1 MSKAKTQLEVIG
13 ILHETSEVK
22 AKSSWVR
29 LAVLGILAG
38 AYIAFAAEASTM
50 AAYNLLA
57 DPATYGLGR
66 ALTGAVFTAGL
77 MFCVIAGSELFTG
90 NTMMAGSL
98 AVRKIS
104 FGAMLRNW
112 GIVYG
117 ANFVGSM
124 LLVCL
129 ISSSG
134 LWHSSGDLLG
144 AVAIKIAAG
153 KTALGFESAFV
164 LGIGC
169 NWLVCLAVWMAWAA
183 EGVGEKL
190 AAIFFPIWLFVTSGF
205 EHSIANMYYIGAGL
219 IAKEVPALVTKA
231 EEIGVSANALA
242 GLNWQGF
249 FVNNLIPVTL
259 GNIVGGAFFV
269 ALAYVFANSKWAKKA
284 A

>member
-1 MSKAKTQLEVIG
+1 MSKAKTGPELVV
-13 ILHETSEVK
+13 ILHDTSEMK
-22 AKSSWVR
+22 ANSTWIR
-29 LAVLGILAG
+29 LVVLGILAG

-57 DPATYGLGR
+57 NPDTYGLGR
-66 ALTGAVFTAGL
+66 VLTGAVFSAGL
-77 MFCVIAGSELFTG
+77 MFCIIAGAELFTG
-90 NTMMAGSL
+90 NTLMVGSL
-98 AVRKIS
+98 PVRRIS

-112 GIVYG
+112 GIVYV

-169 NWLVCLAVWMAWAA
+169 NWLVCLAIWMAWAA

-190 AAIFFPIWLFVTSGF
+190 AAIFFPIWLFVLSGF

-219 IAKEVPALVTKA
+219 IAKLTPAFAAKA
-231 EEIGVSANALA
+231 AEIGVSAEALN
-242 GLNWQGF
+242 GLTWQGF
-249 FVNNLIPVTL
+249 FINNLVPVTL
-259 GNIVGGAFFV
+259 GNIVGGSFFV
-269 ALAYVFANSKWAKKA
+269 ALAYVLVNSKWAKKT
-284 A
+284 

>member
-1 MSKAKTQLEVIG
+1 LSKAKTGPELIV
-13 ILHETSEVK
+13 ILHATSETK
-22 AKSSWVR
+22 AGSTWIR
-29 LAVLGILAG
+29 LLVLGILAG

-57 DPATYGLGR
+57 NPETYGLGR
-66 ALTGAVFTAGL
+66 ALTGAVFAAGL
-77 MFCVIAGSELFTG
+77 MFCVIAGAELFTG
-90 NTMMAGSL
+90 NTLMAGSL

-112 GIVYG
+112 GIVYI
-117 ANFVGSM
+117 ANFIGSM

-169 NWLVCLAVWMAWAA
+169 NWLVCLAIWMAWAA

-190 AAIFFPIWLFVTSGF
+190 AAIFFPIWLFVLSGF

-219 IAKEVPALVTKA
+219 IAKLTPAFAAKA
-231 EEIGVSANALA
+231 AEIGVSAEALN
-242 GLNWQGF
+242 GLTWQGF
-249 FVNNLIPVTL
+249 FINNLVPVTL
-259 GNIVGGAFFV
+259 GNIVGGSFFV
-269 ALAYVFANSKWAKKA
+269 ALAYVLVNSKWAKKT
-284 A
+284 

>member
-1 MSKAKTQLEVIG
+1 MLVV
-13 ILHETSEVK
+13 LHETSETK
-22 AKSSWVR
+22 AKSSWIR
-29 LAVLGILAG
+29 LVVLGILAG

-57 DPATYGLGR
+57 DPNTYGAGR

-112 GIVYG
+112 GIVYV
-117 ANFVGSM
+117 ANFIGSM
-124 LLVCL
+124 LLVCM

-144 AVAIKIAAG
+144 AVVIKIAAG

-219 IAKEVPALVTKA
+219 AAKAVPEYAAKA
-231 EEIGVSANALA
+231 SEIGVSADAMN
-242 GLNWQGF
+242 GLTWHGF
-249 FVNNLIPVTL
+249 LIGNLVPVTL
-259 GNIVGGAFFV
+259 GNIVGGSFFV
-269 ALAYVFANSKWAKKA
+269 ALAYVFANSKWAKKSV
-284 A
+284 

>member
-1 MSKAKTQLEVIG
+1 LSKAKTAPELIV
-13 ILHETSEVK
+13 ILHDTSEIK
-22 AKSSWVR
+22 AKSTWLR
-29 LAVLGILAG
+29 LLVLGILAG

-66 ALTGAVFTAGL
+66 VLTGAVFSAGL
-77 MFCVIAGSELFTG
+77 MFCIIAGAELFTG
-90 NTMMAGSL
+90 NTLMAGSL

-112 GIVYG
+112 GIVYI
-117 ANFVGSM
+117 ANFIGSM

-219 IAKEVPALVTKA
+219 IAKGTPDFVAKA
-231 EEIGVSANALA
+231 SEIGVSADALN
-242 GLNWQGF
+242 GLTWQGF
-249 FVNNLIPVTL
+249 LVNNLVPVTL
-259 GNIVGGAFFV
+259 GNIVGGSFFV
-269 ALAYVFANSKWAKKA
+269 ALAYVFANSKWAKKS
-284 A
+284 